1 MTDVLKQVYK
11 DKFFARRPLTEEY
24 QSLAEKDGILWK
36 EARPLLGR
44 ELMDKIQNSQSDINY
59 QTNYEWFREGFRL
72 GASLMLEL
80 LD

>member
-1 MTDVLKQVYK
+1 MTDILKQIYE

-24 QSLAEKDGILWK
+24 QSLSEKDGILWEK
-36 EARPLLGR
+36 ARPLLGR
-44 ELMDKIQNSQSDINY
+44 ELTDKIQNNQSDINY
-59 QTNYEWFREGFRL
+59 QTNFEWFREGFRL